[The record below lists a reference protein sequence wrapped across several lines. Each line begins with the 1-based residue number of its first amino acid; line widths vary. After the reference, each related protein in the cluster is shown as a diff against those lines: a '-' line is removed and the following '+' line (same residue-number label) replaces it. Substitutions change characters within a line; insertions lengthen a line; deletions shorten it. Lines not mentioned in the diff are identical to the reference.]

1 MGINPRTIP
10 YHKLPK
16 RIRESMRRD
25 FYKVMPQD
33 ADVKSPAQQFDESH
47 AKWLEL
53 DGGKNDE

>member
-33 ADVKSPAQQFDESH
+33 VEVKSPAQQFDESH
-47 AKWLEL
+47 KIWKESRDA
-53 DGGKNDE
+53 

>member
-1 MGINPRTIP
+1 MHQLNVRKIP

-33 ADVKSPAQQFDESH
+33 VEAKSPAEQFDESH
-47 AKWLEL
+47 DKWKESR
-53 DGGKNDE
+53 DC